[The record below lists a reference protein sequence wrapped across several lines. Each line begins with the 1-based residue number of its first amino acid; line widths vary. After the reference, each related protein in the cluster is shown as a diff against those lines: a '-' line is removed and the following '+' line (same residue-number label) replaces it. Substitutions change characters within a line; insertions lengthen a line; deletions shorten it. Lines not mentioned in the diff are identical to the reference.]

1 MIPVKIKYLSVRFFI
16 PTKTN
21 IIITTVYGIYYK
33 NKGWLSLKKL
43 LYYKKGVIVTV
54 KQQLRKD

>member
-33 NKGWLSLKKL
+33 NKG
-43 LYYKKGVIVTV
+43 
-54 KQQLRKD
+54 